1 MEGALSEG
9 GPVANHRGDGRIAP
23 SGVTNVSPAN
33 DQWALALERPLG
45 HFSETCV
52 RAPAQKGRD
61 AMPLYCFRTLDSKGN
76 LVEKSESELEDDAG
90 ALIRGHAIRGS
101 RTIEIL
107 AGERTV
113 AVLSTPQKSWPAR

>member
-1 MEGALSEG
+1 M
-9 GPVANHRGDGRIAP
+9 DGSRVRAFI
-23 SGVTNVSPAN
+23 NMSPAN

-45 HFSETCV
+45 HFSELVSALPLSTD
-52 RAPAQKGRD
+52 GN

-76 LVEKSESELEDDAG
+76 LVEQSENEFEDDAG
-90 ALIRGHAIRGS
+90 ALIRGHAIRGG

-107 AGERTV
+107 TGERTV